1 MREDLIEELR
11 SGFDTAAPEEM
22 PRELARLCALCDEAA
37 NELEQAQKLNKALAD
52 SIQWV
57 NEDPY
62 KVLSRINVNDHIEK
76 RAVKNKKTGETTYL
90 SYLSWA
96 WAWDTLMGL
105 YPDSYTTINR
115 PTDSDF
121 PYWTDGR
128 TCWVDV
134 SVTLVWNGNERVRSE
149 VFPIMGYSNQSIP
162 LDAVTSFDV
171 NTALQR
177 AWTKCIARHG
187 LGFYIYAGQDLPN
200 EEAEQQKARQ
210 YARVTDEQVAKV
222 MELYSPAEI
231 ETMLKR
237 LKKTALVEISQA
249 QADKMI
255 AKRDQSLLKDNT
267 ETF

>member
-37 NELEQAQKLNKALAD
+37 NALEQEQKLNKALAD

-62 KVLSRINVNDHIEK
+62 KVLSRINVNEHTEK
-76 RAVKNKKTGETTYL
+76 KNGLT
-90 SYLSWA
+90 YLSWA
-96 WAWDTLMGL
+96 WAWDVLMSH
-105 YPDSYTTINR
+105 YPDSYTSIRR
-115 PTDSDF
+115 PVETDM
-121 PYWTDGR
+121 PYWTDGN

-134 SVTLVWNGNERVRSE
+134 SVTVVWNGNERVRSE
-149 VFPIMGYSNQSIP
+149 VFPIMDYKNKSIP
-162 LDAVTSFDV
+162 ADKVTSFDV

-200 EEAEQQKARQ
+200 EEAEQQKKRETA
-210 YARVTDEQVAKV
+210 YITAEQIEKV
-222 MELYSPAEI
+222 ESLYSTAEI
-231 ETMLKR
+231 DTMLKR
-237 LKKTALVEISQA
+237 LKKPALTYITMA

-255 AKRDQSLLKDNT
+255 AKRDRGLIEDQSP
-267 ETF
+267 TF

>member
-37 NELEQAQKLNKALAD
+37 NALESEQKLNKALAD

-115 PTDSDF
+115 PSDNDF
-121 PYWTDGR
+121 PYWTDGN

-134 SVTLVWNGNERVRSE
+134 SVTLVWNGNKRVRSE

-177 AWTKCIARHG
+177 AWTKAIARHG

-200 EEAEQQKARQ
+200 EKAEEQKQKARSPITGDQ
-210 YARVTDEQVAKV
+210 TKKV
-222 MELYSPAEI
+222 LELYKPEEI
-231 ETMLKR
+231 DKMLKR
-237 LKKTALVEISQA
+237 LKLEHLAELNQA
-249 QADKMI
+249 QAEKMI
-255 AKRDQSLLKDNT
+255 AARDRSLVDDQT
-267 ETF
+267 PTF

>member
-1 MREDLIEELR
+1 MRNDLIEDLR

-37 NELEQAQKLNKALAD
+37 NELESKDKLNKALAE
-52 SIQWV
+52 SLQWL

-62 KVLSRINVNDHIEK
+62 KVLSRINVNEHTEK
-76 RAVKNKKTGETTYL
+76 KNGLT
-90 SYLSWA
+90 YLSWA
-96 WAWDTLMGL
+96 WAWDTLL
-105 YPDSYTTINR
+105 SYYPESYTSIKR
-115 PTDSDF
+115 PMETDF
-121 PYWTDGR
+121 PYWSDGN

-134 SVTLVWNGNERVRSE
+134 GVTLVWNDNERTRTE
-149 VFPIMGYSNQSIP
+149 VFPIMDYKNKSIP
-162 LDAVTSFDV
+162 ADKVTSFDV

-200 EEAEQQKARQ
+200 EEAEAEKAKN
-210 YARVTDEQVAKV
+210 APVTYEQILKI
-222 MELYSPAEI
+222 EQLYSELEI

-237 LKKTALVEISQA
+237 MKKPAITAITTA

-255 AKRDQSLLKDNT
+255 AKRDRSLVNDQA